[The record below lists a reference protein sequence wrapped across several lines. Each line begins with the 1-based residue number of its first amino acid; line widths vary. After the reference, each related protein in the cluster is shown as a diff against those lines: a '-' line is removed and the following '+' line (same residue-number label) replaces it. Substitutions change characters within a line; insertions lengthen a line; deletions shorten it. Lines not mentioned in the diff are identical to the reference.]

1 MNNLKTSFGIAIDTM
16 KKNRS
21 RVAMTIFGVV
31 IGIAMVIVVL
41 SAGAGVKGLVLGEIS
56 SFGDNWIQVE
66 TKIPSTGKQS
76 GQNASGQV
84 KGVTITTL
92 TYEDA
97 EAIKKVPNVKTA
109 YAALTSQSILSHENE
124 TKRPTIFGVTA
135 EYAEI
140 DTGDIARGRFFSE
153 DEERGAAQV
162 IVLGSTVADDLFGN
176 DTAVDQ
182 TVTLNKKTYR
192 VIGVMAERGGGG
204 FFSFDDVVFV
214 PLRTVQK
221 KIMNIDHVSWI
232 TTQVDNNDESEA
244 TAEEI
249 RTIIR
254 DRHDI
259 TDPDKDDFGVTT
271 MEESIAIVDTIF
283 TGITWL
289 LIALAAI
296 SLFVGGVGIMNVMYV
311 SVVERTFEIG
321 LRKAA
326 GATRSHILSQFLTE
340 AVCIT
345 LVGGIIGTIIGVGVS
360 FLISVIANALGFA
373 WEFQISLFSVILGI
387 GFSSAVGLLFG
398 LYPAKKAASLDPIVA
413 IRQE

>member
-1 MNNLKTSFGIAIDTM
+1 MSNLTTSFAIAFDTM

-56 SFGDNWIQVE
+56 SFGNNWIQVE
-66 TKIPSTGKQS
+66 IKIPDTGKQS
-76 GQNASGQV
+76 GQNAGGQV
-84 KGVTITTL
+84 RGVTITTL

-97 EAIKKVPNVKTA
+97 EAIRNVPNVSTA
-109 YAALTSQSILSHENE
+109 YAALTGQSVISYANE
-124 TKRPTIFGVTA
+124 TKRPTIFGVTP
-135 EYAEI
+135 EYMEI
-140 DTGDIARGRFFSE
+140 DTGTIGDGRFFTES
-153 DEERGAAQV
+153 EERGAAQV
-162 IVLGSTVADDLFGN
+162 IVLGSAVAEDLFGN
-176 DTAVDQ
+176 DRAVDQ
-182 TVTLNKKTYR
+182 TVSVNKKSYR
-192 VIGVMAERGGGG
+192 VVGVMSERGGGG
-204 FFSFDDVVFV
+204 FFSFDDVVFI

-221 KIMNIDHVSWI
+221 KIMNLDHVSWI
-232 TTQVDNNDESEA
+232 TTQVKDNDKSEA

-249 RTIIR
+249 RSVLR

-259 TDPDKDDFGVTT
+259 TDPDKDDFAVTT
-271 MEESIAIVDTIF
+271 MAESIAIVDTIF

-289 LIALAAI
+289 LIALATI

-326 GATRSHILSQFLTE
+326 GATRKHILLQFLTE

-345 LVGGIIGTIIGVGVS
+345 LIGGVIGMIIGIVVS
-360 FLISVIANALGFA
+360 FLISIIANALGFS
-373 WEFQISLFSVILGI
+373 WEFQISIFSIILGI
-387 GFSSAVGLLFG
+387 SFSSGVGLLFG
-398 LYPAKKAASLDPIVA
+398 LYPAKKAAALDPMVA